1 MKNKNPISII
11 QAVNQ
16 GYKEKEKQFMASIH
30 EMLVETENLKVEGK
44 EVNQIIQTALLQTL
58 DSIVKLYTTI
68 YNIDISVK
76 EQNA

>member
-68 YNIDISVK
+68 YNIDIGVK
-76 EQNA
+76 EHQA